1 MNFTLYYRGPLKANG
16 GPNEKHAIRKHFHP
30 QLRQLWEQPPLS
42 NFSSF
47 CEFSSDR
54 TDSSI
59 TYQVG
64 KFRFTPL
71 VCTGLHLV
79 AHLDITLLRPEAPG
93 SIITSGGDID
103 NRLKTLLDSLKI
115 PKESNALPK
124 KSLPDPNEDPFF
136 CLLEDDNL
144 VTEIAVRTKQLLEPA
159 AAKGEVIVLLEVTT
173 IKIGTLLGGMEL
185 P

>member
-1 MNFTLYYRGPLKANG
+1 MNFTLFYRGKLKSNG
-16 GPNEKHAIRKHFHP
+16 KPEEKHALRKHFHP
-30 QLRQLWEQPPLS
+30 QLRQLWNQPPLS

-47 CEFSSDR
+47 YESSLDQME
-54 TDSSI
+54 SSI
-59 TYQVG
+59 TYRVG

-79 AHLDITLLRPEAPG
+79 ARLDITLLRPEAPG
-93 SIITSGGDID
+93 SLITTGGDID

-115 PKESNALPK
+115 PKERSALPK
-124 KSLPDPNEDPFF
+124 GSFPNTDEDPFF

-144 VTEIAVRTKQLLEPA
+144 VTEIAVRTKQLLEPEYQ
-159 AAKGEVIVLLEVTT
+159 KGEVVVLLEVTT
-173 IKIGTLLGGMEL
+173 LKTSTLLGGMEL